1 MSNGI
6 PVDYS
11 RKWFVMGAVS
21 MGVFLSTIDGS
32 IVNIA
37 LPTLQE
43 EFGAQFSSVQWVVLA
58 YLLVLGT
65 LSLLI
70 GRLGDMIGKKRIYTT
85 GFVVFTAG
93 SLASAT
99 SQSVGILIGWRIMQA
114 VGAAMVLSLGIAIL
128 TEAFPPTERG
138 RALGLIG
145 TTVSV
150 GIVVGPTLGGLILS
164 ASTWRWIFLVNVP
177 VGIIGTITSLR
188 YIPNTIPGGKQ
199 RFDFAGAG
207 LFALAITS
215 FMLGVTLG
223 GSRGFGSGLVLSL
236 LTMAAVL
243 AITFVMWERKVDQPI
258 IDLAIFE
265 NKLFSI
271 NIITG
276 LLAFV
281 CVSGVFFISP
291 FYLERTLGL
300 ESRQIGLLLAAS
312 PILLA
317 IFAPASGLMS
327 DKIGAR
333 PITIAG
339 LIVLLFGYWSFRRLG
354 VNTTPT
360 GFVLALAPIGV
371 GMGLFQSPNNSII
384 MGSVRP
390 ERLGIASG
398 LLNLTRIL
406 GQITGIGVLT
416 TFWSIRA
423 DAAGGQNDPAG
434 IVTGLH
440 DTMLVA
446 IALIGFGFS
455 LAVWGYLAERRQ
467 QTEGATV

>member
-1 MSNGI
+1 MNEI
-6 PVDYS
+6 RVDYS

-21 MGVFLSTIDGS
+21 MGVFLSSVDGS

-37 LPTLQE
+37 LPTLQKD
-43 EFGAQFSSVQWVVLA
+43 FGAPFSSVQWVVLA
-58 YLLVLGT
+58 YLLILGT

-70 GRLGDMIGKKRIYTT
+70 GRLGDMIGKKRIYAG
-85 GFVVFTAG
+85 GFIVFT
-93 SLASAT
+93 LASLGAAT
-99 SQSVGILIGWRIMQA
+99 SQSVGMLIGWRIIQA

-138 RALGLIG
+138 KALGLIG

-164 ASTWRWIFLVNVP
+164 AASWHWIFLVNLP
-177 VGIIGTITSLR
+177 VGIVGTITAVKFIPNTKPVGGQTFDFGGAALFAITITSL
-188 YIPNTIPGGKQ
+188 
-199 RFDFAGAG
+199 
-207 LFALAITS
+207 
-215 FMLGVTLG
+215 MLGITLG
-223 GSRGFGSGLVLSL
+223 GDRGFASPLVLTL
-236 LTMAAVL
+236 LAAATMVG
-243 AITFVMWERKVDQPI
+243 IGFIYWERRTEQPI
-258 IDLAIFE
+258 VDLSIFD
-265 NKLFSI
+265 NKLFTI
-271 NIITG
+271 NIVTG

-317 IFAPASGLMS
+317 VVAPASGWLS
-327 DKIGAR
+327 DKIGSR

-339 LIVLLFGYWSFRRLG
+339 LLVLLVGYWSFRRLG
-354 VNTTPT
+354 QDTTPL
-360 GFVLALAPIGV
+360 GFVLALAPIGA

-416 TFWSIRA
+416 TFWAIRA
-423 DAAGGQNDPAG
+423 DAAGGQTDPAG
-434 IVTGLH
+434 IVSGLH

-446 IALIGFGFS
+446 MVLIGFGFT
-455 LAVWGYLAERRQ
+455 LALWGYFAERRQ
-467 QTEGATV
+467 KKEEVKT